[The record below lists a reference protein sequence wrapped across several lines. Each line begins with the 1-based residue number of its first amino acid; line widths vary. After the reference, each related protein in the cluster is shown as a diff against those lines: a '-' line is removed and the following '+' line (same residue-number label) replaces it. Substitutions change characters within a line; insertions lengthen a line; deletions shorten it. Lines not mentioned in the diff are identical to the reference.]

1 MYQRQAQGLASLG
14 RGPDTELVHMTK
26 NEVNALDNMAKG
38 LGYARLPTNPQTGL
52 PEAGI
57 FDTILPVI
65 AGAGLAM
72 IPGVNALAAGLLV
85 GGATGLATGDVRKGL
100 TAGLGAFGGGS
111 LASGLAGAGA
121 AGGTAAGGG
130 TAGGG
135 ALSGTG
141 GALGEQAFQQGI
153 KQTVAPLSSFPN
165 VSSVLSGGTTTGST
179 VAGGAGTFG
188 GNVSNAF
195 TGLKGLVT
203 NPGATA
209 SSFAPTF
216 GVGSAAQPTTTGL
229 LAGKSGLGIAGSA
242 ALAPAALAPPQ
253 GFKPVGPRS
262 NNYMPYPEGGFMPP
276 ERRSVDPFA
285 GEAITPAVSGER
297 LFFDPEPFTSP
308 GFVTAKQGGML
319 TGRGDGMSD
328 DIMLPIRGAQKGDPN
343 IAAVSTDEFVV
354 PADVVSGLGN
364 GSSSAGAKQLYAMMD
379 RVRNVRTGKE
389 SQPRQIKARKMLPA

>member
-121 AGGTAAGGG
+121 AGAGTATGT
-130 TAGGG
+130 TAG
-135 ALSGTG
+135 AT
-141 GALGEQAFQQGI
+141 AA
-153 KQTVAPLSSFPN
+153 
-165 VSSVLSGGTTTGST
+165 TTTQQLAKESLQA
-179 VAGGAGTFG
+179 AGKAGLSQAGQQAAIQAAPGAFGAGTFT
-188 GNVSNAF
+188 GNVANLGA
-195 TGLKGLVT
+195 GLKGLAT
-203 NPGATA
+203 NPGATI
-209 SSFAPTF
+209 SGFAPTI
-216 GVGSAAQPTTTGL
+216 GMGSTAQPSTGL

-242 ALAPAALAPPQ
+242 ALAPAALAPPPE
-253 GFKPVGPRS
+253 FEPVGPRRS
-262 NNYMPYPEGGFMPP
+262 NFMPYPEGGFMPP
-276 ERRSVDPFA
+276 ERRSVNPFA

-308 GFVTAKQGGML
+308 GFVAAKQGGML

-328 DIMLPIRGAQKGDPN
+328 DIMLPIRGAEKGDPT

-389 SQPRQIKARKMLPA
+389 SQPRQIRARKMLPS